1 MTGSDRP
8 AAEWWARM
16 HRSMAHV
23 WRTLAVGSRGAR
35 LVELDGVMAAVV
47 PAIPER
53 SVFNSV
59 LYDRPEQLARVRD
72 ELARTYEDAGVRA
85 WTVWVPEHD
94 RDTAELLASAGHVLD
109 AAPLAM
115 GLELAASRSPTRRA
129 GLVLRRLARRAEAD
143 QRRRLRVRAG
153 DLRPRHRDPPDDAWR
168 IYEAR
173 LAGEPACVVSTTGV
187 EGDCGVWWVATMPDA
202 RGRRLAARL
211 LHVALAEARSG
222 ALRHPRSRRR
232 RWVAPSTGASA
243 TSISARSGCGVAT
256 LII

>member
-1 MTGSDRP
+1 MNGSGRP

-16 HRSMAHV
+16 HLSMAHA
-23 WRTLAVGSRGAR
+23 WRTLAAGSRGAH
-35 LVELDGVMAAVV
+35 LVELGGVMAAVV

-115 GLELAASRSPTRRA
+115 GLELAALPA
-129 GLVLRRLARRAEAD
+129 PDPGGLEWSSDGSLDELKRINDAAYGYVP
-143 QRRRLRVRAG
+143 G
-153 DLRPRHRDPPDDAWR
+153 TFDLGIGTPPEDAWR

-173 LAGEPACVVSTTGV
+173 LAGEPACVVSTTDV

-202 RGRRLAARL
+202 RGRGLAGRL
-211 LHVALAEARSG
+211 LHVALAEARERGIDTSTLQATKMG
-222 ALRHPRSRRR
+222 RSIYRRLGYVDFGEIRMWEWR
-232 RWVAPSTGASA
+232 R
-243 TSISARSGCGVAT
+243 
-256 LII
+256 